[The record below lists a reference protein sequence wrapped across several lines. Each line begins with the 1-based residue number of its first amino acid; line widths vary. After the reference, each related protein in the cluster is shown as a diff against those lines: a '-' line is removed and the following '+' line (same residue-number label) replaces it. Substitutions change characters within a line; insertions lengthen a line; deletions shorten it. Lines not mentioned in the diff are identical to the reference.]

1 MSLSFHIGDYSAEIG
16 SSAFLHAFF
25 STICYRLEGGKW
37 GSKYP
42 EFMKELYQGKLEA
55 NNAMETLQE
64 VMEIREKLKTF
75 SPKEI
80 IWDIDNLQKRPP
92 WGDKISPHITNLSNY
107 FVTSDGKD
115 LFEVLIACLQRLEGI
130 NFPLTI
136 S

>member
-1 MSLSFHIGDYSAEIG
+1 MSLSFHIGGYSAEIG

-25 STICYRLEGGKW
+25 STICYHLEGGKW

-42 EFMKELYQGKLEA
+42 EFMRDLYQGKLEPYKA
-55 NNAMETLQE
+55 IKTLQE
-64 VMEIREKLKTF
+64 VTEIKENLKAF

-92 WGDKISPHITNLSNY
+92 WGDKISPHITDLSNY

-115 LFEVLIACLQRLEGI
+115 LFEVLIDCIKRLEKS
-130 NFPLTI
+130 NSPLTI
-136 S
+136 N